1 MFGKSDSII
10 IFETSKTCKL
20 TKYEYAKNDDDDFIL
35 V

>member
-1 MFGKSDSII
+1 MFDQSDSII

-20 TKYEYAKNDDDDFIL
+20 IKYGYAKNDDDDFIL